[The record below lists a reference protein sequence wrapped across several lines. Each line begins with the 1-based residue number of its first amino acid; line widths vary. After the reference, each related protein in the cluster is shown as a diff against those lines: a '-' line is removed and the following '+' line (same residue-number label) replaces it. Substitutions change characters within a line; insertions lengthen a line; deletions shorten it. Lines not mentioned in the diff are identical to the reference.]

1 MGGDSRTQLPEVIQ
15 AGIWGY
21 SYSRQGYEKTLL
33 EAKTGLY
40 SFDNVL
46 QAKTSVPTCIDQ

>member
-1 MGGDSRTQLPEVIQ
+1 MVETATPSSLRGFW

-21 SYSRQGYEKTLL
+21 ISNRQGYEKILL

-40 SFDNVL
+40 SFYNFL
-46 QAKTSVPTCIDQ
+46 QTKTSVPTCIDQ